1 MNITG
6 DRYCV
11 FSLFSISKVPLRIFR
26 NGFCTILNF
35 FCRCNIEIN
44 QYKEK
49 SEMEISKLKAITKRL
64 EIENAALQTSVEQ
77 KTKECLALAALFD
90 EVTGK
95 KN

>member
-1 MNITG
+1 
-6 DRYCV
+6 
-11 FSLFSISKVPLRIFR
+11 
-26 NGFCTILNF
+26 
-35 FCRCNIEIN
+35 
-44 QYKEK
+44 
-49 SEMEISKLKAITKRL
+49 MEISKLKAITKRL